1 MLIYFRIFC
10 FNVDSVIYKNLK
22 IYIYLLFKVCLWLNI
37 NYLDWEIVVFVKY
50 VVSFGGD
57 REMVKKL

>member
-37 NYLDWEIVVFVKY
+37 NYFDCEIVVFVKY

-57 REMVKKL
+57 RKMVKKL